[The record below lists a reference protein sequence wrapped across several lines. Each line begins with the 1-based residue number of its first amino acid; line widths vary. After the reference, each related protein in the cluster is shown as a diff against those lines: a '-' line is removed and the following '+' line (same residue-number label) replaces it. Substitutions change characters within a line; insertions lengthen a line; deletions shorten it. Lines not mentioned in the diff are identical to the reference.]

1 MRTSPGKWERE
12 SQENAAEGSGREFAG
27 DGGGRAPRWNI
38 AEKRGK
44 AAADNVPSVSP
55 QRSRGKWR

>member
-27 DGGGRAPRWNI
+27 DGGGGRAPLWNI

-44 AAADNVPSVSP
+44 AAAENVPSVLP
-55 QRSRGKWR
+55 QRSG